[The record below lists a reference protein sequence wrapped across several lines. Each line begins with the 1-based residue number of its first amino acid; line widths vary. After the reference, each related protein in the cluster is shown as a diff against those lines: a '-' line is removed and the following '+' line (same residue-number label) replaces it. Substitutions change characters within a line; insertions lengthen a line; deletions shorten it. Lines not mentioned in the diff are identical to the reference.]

1 MAGAAVAGAR
11 GTGRTACSFPVRLVN
26 RAAWPAV
33 QASRAVAEM
42 VLRTA
47 TFTVLPDTGHEG
59 RLLSGETPPTE

>member
-1 MAGAAVAGAR
+1 
-11 GTGRTACSFPVRLVN
+11 VN